1 MEKIDERD
9 IAPQVLK
16 QIQQGA
22 FLVVKAGSQLNVMT
36 IGWAT
41 LGVIWKKST
50 MMVAVRNSR
59 FTFGLIEKADS
70 FAVSVPTGDM
80 TQEINFCGTKSGRDI
95 DKLKECRFNPI
106 AGKLIGSPILNLPG
120 FHYECRIVYKTPM
133 DPRFIAP
140 DLEPLYPKKD
150 YHTLYFGE
158 ILACSQIGK

>member
-1 MEKIDERD
+1 MKKIDERD
-9 IAPQVLK
+9 IVPQALK

-41 LGVIWKKST
+41 FGVLWRKSA

-59 FTFGLIEKADS
+59 FTFGLIEKSDS

-80 TQEINFCGTKSGRDI
+80 SKEINFCGTKSGREVN
-95 DKLKECRFNPI
+95 KFKECQLSPI
-106 AGKLIGSPILNLPG
+106 PGKLIGSPILDLPG
-120 FHYECRIVYKTPM
+120 YHYECRIVYKAPM
-133 DPRFIAP
+133 DPKFMAP
-140 DLEPLYPKKD
+140 ALEPIYPKKD

-158 ILACSQIGK
+158 ILACSQIGP